1 MSGTYNVDPPSNAW
15 KISVV
20 DSIGLSLT
28 VILLTIRCY
37 TKLRFTNSPG
47 WDDATCLVSLLGFI
61 VFVSLD
67 FVQRFQ
73 YGGGR
78 QIWDLPPSMYNGYLT
93 TGAVGICLYIL
104 GIMFAKV
111 SLLLFLYRVFRADR
125 HFRIASWVI
134 GVVVAVWSL
143 ISFFLLIFGC
153 RPIKASGDLFLTF
166 DRKRR
171 CNPKAYE
178 VINMHGF
185 CNIITDFGLLFLPLP
200 SVRKLQMNLKK
211 KMGVAAVFA
220 TGTLYAPLRCLSLEY
235 SLSITVACMPALAP
249 FFKRY
254 RVLASF
260 IPSSIRS
267 KSSTHSSNTQPA
279 KRVFSGSSTTQQGD
293 VERDAVHDQAKY
305 SHSSWQ
311 PPRAWNARSLAEYD
325 RMSQGSEVTLQ
336 PVLPTRREIDHKD

>member
-20 DSIGLSLT
+20 DSVGLSLA

-37 TKLRFTNSPG
+37 TKLRITNSPG
-47 WDDATCLVSLLGFI
+47 SDDATCLVSLLGFI

-78 QIWDLPPSMYNGYLT
+78 QTGDLPPSMYNGYLT
-93 TGAVGICLYIL
+93 TGAVGIYLYIL

-125 HFRIASWVI
+125 RFRIASWVI
-134 GVVVAVWSL
+134 GIVVVVWCLVS
-143 ISFFLLIFGC
+143 FLLMIFGC
-153 RPIKASGDLFLTF
+153 RPIKASWDVFLTF
-166 DRKRR
+166 GRERR
-171 CNPKAYE
+171 CNPKAYD
-178 VINMHGF
+178 VINIH
-185 CNIITDFGLLFLPLP
+185 
-200 SVRKLQMNLKK
+200 V
-211 KMGVAAVFA
+211 
-220 TGTLYAPLRCLSLEY
+220 SLEY

-279 KRVFSGSSTTQQGD
+279 KREFSGSSTTQQGD
-293 VERDAVHDQAKY
+293 VERDAVHDHAKY

-311 PPRAWNARSLAEYD
+311 PPRAWNVRSLDEYD

-336 PVLPTRREIDHKD
+336 PVVPTRREIDHKD